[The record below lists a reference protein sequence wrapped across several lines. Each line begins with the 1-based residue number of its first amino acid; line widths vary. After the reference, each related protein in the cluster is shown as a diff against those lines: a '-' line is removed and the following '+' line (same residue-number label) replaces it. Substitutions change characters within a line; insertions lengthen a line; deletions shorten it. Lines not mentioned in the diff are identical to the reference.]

1 MPRSEIPLGEDQ
13 SHAVVTFTES
23 SKLTTSPAPKKPPPL
38 DTTSDSSGSYVKE
51 IHQTTS
57 VQESPVLDTSRVT
70 VKQPTL
76 SSKPEN
82 TANDQVTTH
91 KVQVESSQVKDDVS
105 NAHALENESLPVN
118 EDSAA
123 EQNLDPDLADLP
135 SPDPQASH
143 IDSAPVEDFDLP
155 PQQVTIPLESPP
167 YQVARFNAPQR
178 DQAPQGTHGSQ
189 LMYLHQQQDI
199 LSKPT
204 PKTIAAVPPGDVESG
219 SKFTYSSCKSFCQ
232 YN

>member
-13 SHAVVTFTES
+13 NHGVVTFIES
-23 SKLTTSPAPKKPPPL
+23 SKMTTSPAPKKPPPM

-57 VQESPVLDTSRVT
+57 VQESPVLDTSGVN

-82 TANDQVTTH
+82 TANDHVTTH
-91 KVQVESSQVKDDVS
+91 KVQVESTQVKDDVS
-105 NAHALENESLPVN
+105 NAQALENESLPVN
-118 EDSAA
+118 EDSDA
-123 EQNLDPDLADLP
+123 EQNLDPELA
-135 SPDPQASH
+135 DPQASH
-143 IDSAPVEDFDLP
+143 IDSAPVEDFDLS

-167 YQVARFNAPQR
+167 YQAARFNAPQR

-219 SKFTYSSCKSFCQ
+219 SKFTYSCCQSSC
-232 YN
+232 